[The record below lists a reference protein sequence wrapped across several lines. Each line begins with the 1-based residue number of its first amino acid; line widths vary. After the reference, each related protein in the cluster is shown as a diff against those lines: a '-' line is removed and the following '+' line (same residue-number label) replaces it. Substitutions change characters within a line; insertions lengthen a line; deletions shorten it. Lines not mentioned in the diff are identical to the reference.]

1 MDLISLIVFL
11 VVAGLLFWVV
21 RTLSGA
27 FGLPA
32 PIVTVIQVILVVVF
46 VLYLLQMLGLGG
58 SMIPLQL
65 HR

>member
-32 PIVTVIQVILVVVF
+32 PIVTVIQVILVVVI
-46 VLYLLQMLGLGG
+46 VLYLLQSLGLGTG
-58 SMIPLQL
+58 GHILRF
-65 HR
+65 H